1 MRPGLQTELWRIAY
15 VGLFSLLF
23 GLSVGY
29 PTELLLLGG
38 TLYMLW
44 TFNTIERL
52 FRWID
57 RGMRGSPP
65 DQGGVW
71 SEIGNTLNRQKRR
84 DKARTGKLRSTIARI
99 SSLTEALDEGIVVLR
114 DDLTVDLWNSAAKQ
128 YLQLRSSDRG
138 APITNLLRQPEFV
151 SYIAQRPFEGA
162 VELQLGVRGERAV
175 KISASEFGRGEIV
188 VVIHDV
194 TALRQL
200 ERLRT
205 EFVGNVSHELRTP
218 LTVIKGY
225 VETLGD
231 VIDPR
236 QAATHRALGQIGEQ
250 VKRMQALAD
259 DLIVMSKLESAGA
272 VECSEPVAAMT
283 VVEQLLADAGKLS
296 AGRHTIE
303 LSAPSD
309 AANWQLLVRQ
319 EDLAS
324 ALGNLL
330 FNAVSHNPSGCAI
343 TVQLREIAGQLEVA
357 IKDNGVGIASEAV
370 PRITERFYRADSS
383 RNSETGGSGLGL
395 AIVKHIVQRYGGN
408 LSVESRLG
416 AGSTFTCTLPL
427 ANG

>member
-29 PTELLLLGG
+29 PAELVLLGG
-38 TLYMLW
+38 SLYMFW

-57 RGMRGSPP
+57 RGMRGAPP

-84 DKARTGKLRSTIARI
+84 DKGRTAKLRSTIARI
-99 SSLTEALDEGIVVLR
+99 SNLTEALDEGIVVLR
-114 DDLTVDLWNSAAKQ
+114 ADLTVDLWNSAAKH
-128 YLQLRSSDRG
+128 YLQLRTSDRG

-151 SYIAQRPFEGA
+151 AYIGQRPFDGA
-162 VELQLGVRGERAV
+162 VELQIGVRSERAV
-175 KISASEFGRGEIV
+175 KVSASEFGRGEIV

-200 ERLRT
+200 ERLRR

-231 VIDPR
+231 VVDPG
-236 QAATHRALGQIGEQ
+236 QAATHRALGQIAEQ

-259 DLIVMSKLESAGA
+259 DLIVMSKLES
-272 VECSEPVAAMT
+272 EPNIDCAEPIALLP
-283 VVEQLLADAGKLS
+283 VVEQLLADARTLS
-296 AGRHTIE
+296 ADRHTIE
-303 LSAPSD
+303 LSAPD
-309 AANWQLLVRQ
+309 GAEQWQLWLRR
-319 EDLAS
+319 EDLSS
-324 ALGNLL
+324 ALGNIL
-330 FNAVSHNPSGCAI
+330 FNAVRHNPQGCNI
-343 TVQLREIAGQLEVA
+343 TLALRQIGGKVEVT
-357 IKDNGVGIASEAV
+357 IKDDGLGIPVESV

-383 RNSETGGSGLGL
+383 RNSDTGGTGLGL
-395 AIVKHIVQRYGGN
+395 AIVKHILQRCGGELTVN
-408 LSVESRLG
+408 SRLG
-416 AGSTFTCTLPL
+416 NGATFVCTLPL
-427 ANG
+427 DR